1 MRSPE
6 IIANSPKSGRA
17 NVEEGQH
24 KSLSCSA
31 IGNPMPII
39 RWRRADGKRMKYY
52 DPATN
57 GIKKS
62 KYHSV
67 KTEKT
72 RNLLSLEKYFVNSS
86 NTVFKYFI
94 TVS

>member
-62 KYHSV
+62 KY
-67 KTEKT
+67 TQCGKT
-72 RNLLSLEKYFVNSS
+72 RNLLSLAKYFVNSH
-86 NTVFKYFI
+86 YI
-94 TVS
+94 TSII